1 MHGDRRP
8 FQVRAIPE
16 VPTEPGPQST
26 GAHDSTAYAI
36 TLCSLAYATVRYNV
50 FKGVLWSDWP
60 VYVVNKAVAL
70 SSLLLLLAWI
80 LRARLGPD
88 DSSSSLL
95 SLARR
100 FALVHAGLSLVILS
114 PAYFPTFFSGDR
126 FNWPSGLS
134 VVIGIVAASGLCL
147 RSRPAVSWP
156 ATVRSLGVIGFMAG
170 IHAMLNG
177 YGNWLA
183 PATWPGYLAPITLIA
198 FAAGVVS
205 LGASLRS
212 EGHRA

>member
-1 MHGDRRP
+1 VV
-8 FQVRAIPE
+8 Q
-16 VPTEPGPQST
+16 TEPGPYSSNAQ
-26 GAHDSTAYAI
+26 DRTAYAI
-36 TLCSLAYATVRYNV
+36 ALCSLAYATVRYNV
-50 FKGVLWSDWP
+50 FKGVPWSDWP

-88 DSSSSLL
+88 ESSSSLL

-100 FALVHAGLSLVILS
+100 FALVHAGLSLAILS
-114 PAYFPTFFSGDR
+114 PAYFPTFFSGGR
-126 FNWPSGLS
+126 LNGPSGLS
-134 VVIGIVAASGLCL
+134 VVIGVMAASGLYL

-156 ATVRSLGVIGFMAG
+156 AKVRSVGVIGLMTG

-177 YGNWLA
+177 YGSWLV

-198 FAAGVVS
+198 FAAGVMC

-212 EGHRA
+212 HGDRA